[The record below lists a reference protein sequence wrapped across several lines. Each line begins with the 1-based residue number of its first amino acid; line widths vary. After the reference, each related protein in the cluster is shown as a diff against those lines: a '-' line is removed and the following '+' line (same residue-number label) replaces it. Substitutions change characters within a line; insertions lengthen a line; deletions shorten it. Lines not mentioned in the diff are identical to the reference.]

1 MEDENGNPMFAF
13 QDLDYIPFGFS
24 SNEAPY
30 IETGP
35 GTMRAAATLM
45 GLDADQKPTHSNP
58 KTTTKEPVTTVV
70 CDLGCGDGE
79 FRTYNS
85 TLPFS
90 S

>member
-1 MEDENGNPMFAF
+1 MQDEEWGPLFAF

-24 SNEAPY
+24 SHEAPY

-45 GLDADQKPTHSNP
+45 RLIQDPTLISA
-58 KTTTKEPVTTVV
+58 KLASTAEVPVVTVV

-79 FRTYNS
+79 FRTS
-85 TLPFS
+85 KIPMS
-90 S
+90 